1 MVVLGLA
8 TSHLRKFT
16 WKLKQV
22 RHGDQPWYPHVL
34 WPHRHLFNCSRHTPR
49 CRAFL
54 EDACSMQALIWSAGF
69 GPFDQNARDK
79 EMNCMKSRA
88 VSTHSPDWS
97 SSSEKSAGK
106 SSGLAARY
114 KYKCNYHCCATL
126 HNTTLHY
133 TNYITLRYYYNCS
146 CNYNCN
152 YHYIALHNTRLTTL
166 HFTTT
171 TTTTTLPYVTLH

>member
-1 MVVLGLA
+1 MISRDIRMYCGRFDICSNVPHTRPAVGLFWKVHVPCKLWFGQLGLD
-8 TSHLRKFT
+8 HLIKIPET
-16 WKLKQV
+16 KKWIA
-22 RHGDQPWYPHVL
+22 W
-34 WPHRHLFNCSRHTPR
+34 
-49 CRAFL
+49 
-54 EDACSMQALIWSAGF
+54 
-69 GPFDQNARDK
+69 
-79 EMNCMKSRA
+79 KSRA

-114 KYKCNYHCCATL
+114 KYKCNYNCYTTL

-133 TNYITLRYYYNCS
+133 TNYIALRYSYYYNCS

-152 YHYIALHNTRLTTL
+152 YHYIALHNTRLITL
-166 HFTTT
+166 HFT